1 MLMPPWE
8 DFWNGRHVVVLGG
21 AGFLGSHLVEL
32 LEQLG
37 ARVLV
42 VDALVPGSGGTVAN
56 LPASVDFLHANAG
69 EVERWLP
76 FLQPEGVILHCAA
89 FNTHRWCNEH
99 PEEDARWNYLPNC
112 RIAQALQGF
121 PQRLHL
127 LYVSTRTVYAPTH
140 RRWITEEHPT
150 APADVYSL
158 HCLASE
164 RLFALTVPSRHR
176 LLCVRLPHLYGP
188 RQALHRLEPGFLGEL
203 LRAALFDRPYT
214 LYAHGM
220 VRRDVLAV
228 HDAAEALLRLLASGA
243 QGTFHVPGVY
253 VSALELARTLSKL
266 TGWQQ
271 YTLSELP
278 AASLPRLSGKR
289 LQRALNW
296 LPRTPLEEGLART
309 VAALRIAYSAPLS

>member
-1 MLMPPWE
+1 MPEWE

-21 AGFLGSHLVEL
+21 AGFLGSHLVEWL
-32 LEQLG
+32 HRLG

-42 VDALVPGSGGTVAN
+42 VDALIPGSGGTLTN
-56 LPASVDFLHANAG
+56 LPTSVDFLQANVG

-76 FLQPEGVILHCAA
+76 FLRPGDVILHCAA

-99 PEEDARWNYLPNC
+99 PQEDAQWNYLPNC
-112 RIAQALQGF
+112 RIAQALRSL
-121 PQRLHL
+121 PQQLHL
-127 LYVSTRTVYAPTH
+127 LYVSTRTVYAPTQ
-140 RRWITEEHPT
+140 RRWITEGHPT

-164 RLFALTVPSRHR
+164 RLFALTLPPRHH

-188 RQALHRLEPGFLGEL
+188 RQALRRLEPGFLGEL
-203 LRAALFDRPYT
+203 LQAALLDRPYT
-214 LYAHGM
+214 LHARGM
-220 VRRDVLAV
+220 VQRDVLFV

-289 LQRALNW
+289 LRKALGW
-296 LPRTPLEEGLART
+296 LPRTPLEQGLAQT
-309 VAALRIAYSAPLS
+309 LAALRTVYSAPSP